1 MTTHV
6 VALGGGGFATH
17 PQGAPTALD
26 SWLVSLT
33 GRRSPLVCFVPTAS
47 ADDPAYI
54 RRFLTAYGTLGVR
67 PMVLTLWTD
76 AANAVA
82 RVREAD
88 LVLVGNGATVNM
100 LALWA
105 AHGVDEALRRR
116 YAAGDVVLAG
126 TSAGANAWFS
136 GCVTDSFGDF
146 RAYSGG
152 LGIVP
157 GSFCSHFDSEDGR
170 VGVYTDAVASG
181 SLPGGYAS
189 DDDAGVW
196 FTDGALVG
204 GVAARPGRRV
214 LGVQPSTEPT
224 ASGVLVDRL
233 PVTLV

>member
-17 PQGAPTALD
+17 PHGAPTALD

-33 GRRSPLVCFVPTAS
+33 GKRSPLVCFVPTAA
-47 ADDPAYI
+47 ADDPAHI

-67 PMVLTLWTD
+67 PIVLTLWAD

-82 RVREAD
+82 RVQEAD

-100 LALWA
+100 LALWQ
-105 AHGVDEALRRR
+105 AHGVDAALRRR
-116 YAAGDVVLAG
+116 HEEGDVVLAG

-146 RAYSGG
+146 RPYAGG
-152 LGIVP
+152 LGILP

-181 SLPGGYAS
+181 ALPGGYAS
-189 DDDAGVW
+189 DDDAGAW
-196 FTDGALVG
+196 FTDGTLAG
-204 GVAARPGRRV
+204 GVASVPGRRV
-214 LGVQPSTEPT
+214 LRVQPSTEPT
-224 ASGVLVDRL
+224 ASGILVERL
-233 PVTLV
+233 EVTLV